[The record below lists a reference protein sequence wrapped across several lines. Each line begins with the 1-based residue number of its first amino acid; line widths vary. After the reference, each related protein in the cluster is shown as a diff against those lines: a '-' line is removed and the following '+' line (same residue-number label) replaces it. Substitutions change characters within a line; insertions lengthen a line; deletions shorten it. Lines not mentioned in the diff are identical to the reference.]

1 MIYFIFG
8 IFFGCLFF
16 EPLIINVIYF
26 TNVGL
31 FLDIILWKKN
41 VIKLKE
47 ALRND

>member
-8 IFFGCLFF
+8 IFIGCMFL

-26 TNVGL
+26 SNVNL

-41 VIKLKE
+41 VNKLKE
-47 ALRND
+47 VLKND